1 MEDVES
7 RDATETRP
15 KPRLVGDARDY
26 EEIMT
31 HHEILLFDLLY
42 YVIKLWERVAYLTSV
57 VDGLKGVPTGM
68 THSYVSRT
76 AGR

>member
-31 HHEILLFDLLY
+31 HHEILLFDFFVLCNQAVGESRLSNFRGRRR
-42 YVIKLWERVAYLTSV
+42 ERRANWHDPRLC
-57 VDGLKGVPTGM
+57 L
-68 THSYVSRT
+68 
-76 AGR
+76 

>member
-15 KPRLVGDARDY
+15 KPRLGDARDY

-31 HHEILLFDLLY
+31 HHGILLFDFVLCNQA
-42 YVIKLWERVAYLTSV
+42 VGE
-57 VDGLKGVPTGM
+57 
-68 THSYVSRT
+68 SRLSNFR
-76 AGR
+76 GRRRGRRATWHDPRLCL